1 MVLCL
6 NNWVFASVLRQ
17 QGVLIQYVIE
27 VCYFPS
33 KLSLVVN
40 RQYLEQ
46 VIPFHIGFKSN
57 NILNVFFISASKED

>member
-6 NNWVFASVLRQ
+6 NNCVFASVLRQ

-33 KLSLVVN
+33 KLSFVVY